1 MKKLLVIVLVFT
13 FILVLVGCDPGSNT
27 LNKDELLR
35 NTVKIEL
42 FEYQNETPKFLNIY
56 GKNKPHFDFGNAT
69 LIASLDEV
77 YFEDLINELASNEFL
92 VFGTVLNEPMG
103 KTLVLYQRSGNMY
116 VLFGCPYTNEAGKNF
131 YYGECY
137 VFNDNGELVEYIGRV
152 GHLFGEETASKY
164 FQNNP

>member
-1 MKKLLVIVLVFT
+1 MKKIFAIVLALAFL
-13 FILVLVGCDPGSNT
+13 FVLVGCDPVMHTIS
-27 LNKDELLR
+27 KEDLLA
-35 NTVKIEL
+35 NTVKVEL
-42 FEYQNETPKFLNIY
+42 YEYQNTNPKLISIS
-56 GKNKPHFDFGNAT
+56 GIKKPHFDFDNAT
-69 LIASLDEV
+69 LIAELNET
-77 YFEDLINELASNEFL
+77 YFEELINDLPDYYRYY
-92 VFGTVLNEPMG
+92 GTALNEPMG

-152 GHLFGEETASKY
+152 GHLFGEEIASKY